1 MTPSKNTIKTN
12 AKFAQEVYKSF
23 LNRKHGIGSCCGV
36 ELDRYYTKKEN
47 CDLAHRI
54 LDGYC
59 MAEPVIPVPPD
70 CPVEC
75 IEGSYATAYFNLIS
89 ISYPI
94 ITVDPPDTFINITSS
109 LLPTP
114 YQYGVDRSQV
124 YSFSSTADLFVFLED
139 FNQILANNLIPFT
152 LTFTETIPGA
162 MGYGLVLT
170 SNDKTNIYNDITMNI
185 ELTNLG
191 SAEDYY
197 DLNFESTISGGVVS
211 TC

>member
-1 MTPSKNTIKTN
+1 MIPSKNTISTN
-12 AKFAQEVYKSF
+12 AKFAQEVYKAF

-59 MAEPVIPVPPD
+59 MAEPVIPIAPD

-75 IEGSYATAYFNLIS
+75 IEGSYATAYFNLIGL
-89 ISYPI
+89 SYPI
-94 ITVDPPDTFINITSS
+94 ITVDPPSTYINITSS
-109 LLPTP
+109 LLSVP
-114 YQYGVDRSQV
+114 YQYEVDRSQV
-124 YSFSSTADLFVFLED
+124 YSFSSADISVFIQD
-139 FNQILANNLIPFT
+139 FNETLVDDLIPFT
-152 LTFTETIPGA
+152 LSFTETIPGA

-191 SAEDYY
+191 SAGDYY